1 VLIHTCQLDCYH
13 CCDNAARYG
22 IKQVADD
29 LEKGC
34 NPDTETCA
42 SGGKV
47 ISSVF
52 GVLFASMQVSSSL
65 TRQLINEFSLHMCS
79 G

>member
-1 VLIHTCQLDCYH
+1 MVVVLMHTRQRVHLFLCCCY
-13 CCDNAARYG
+13 NVRYG

-29 LEKGC
+29 LERGC
-34 NPDTETCA
+34 NPDTEKCA

-52 GVLFASMQVSSSL
+52 GVLFASMQVSVVQAL
-65 TRQLINEFSLHMCS
+65 LHS
-79 G
+79 DTA